1 MQALPENA
9 STWPPNGWRLTA
21 WLSAG
26 VLAACA
32 AAVSLAGDP
41 VDGARMVIR
50 LTARTSL
57 TLFVLAFTASSLAQ
71 FWPSAMTRWIR
82 ANRRHFGLAFAFSHG
97 VHAAA
102 IIALSQLDQALFDEL
117 TAPAAFIAGGTGYLV
132 IVLMAATSFDRIA
145 AAIAPK
151 AWRIVHIG
159 GAWFLAVFFVV
170 NFGRR
175 AVLRPELYWPYMAL
189 ILAAIALRLI
199 GHIRSRNRDAAR
211 QGT

>member
-1 MQALPENA
+1 MQVLPESV

-21 WLSAG
+21 WLSVA

-32 AAVSLAGDP
+32 AAASLAGDP
-41 VDGARMVIR
+41 ADGARMVIR

-57 TLFVLAFTASSLAQ
+57 ILFVLAFTASSLAQ
-71 FWPSAMTRWIR
+71 VWPSATTLWLRT
-82 ANRRHFGLAFAFSHG
+82 NRRNFGLAFAFSHG

-102 IIALSQLDQALFDEL
+102 IFALSQLDPVLFDAL
-117 TAPAAFIAGGTGYLV
+117 TAPVAFIAGGTGYLA
-132 IVLMAATSFDRIA
+132 IVLMAATSFDRTA
-145 AAIAPK
+145 AAVGPK
-151 AWRIVHIG
+151 AWRVIHTG

-175 AVLRPELYWPYMAL
+175 AVLMPEMYWPYMAL

-199 GHIRSRNRDAAR
+199 VRFRGRKRDRAKLGA
-211 QGT
+211 